1 MKKTARGGAE
11 GSLIAYRSIVASLQG
26 RELAVLSVIMRRPR
40 GATMKEVAKELEV
53 EFHTVSG
60 RAKRL
65 RQLNLV
71 RNTGERHEG
80 CAVLIAVR
88 NPQQFSLLEAR

>member
-11 GSLIAYRSIVASLQG
+11 GSLIAYASIAPSLQA
-26 RELAVLSVIMRRPR
+26 REMAVLGIIMSRPK
-40 GATMKEVAKELEV
+40 GATMKQVAVALHV

-88 NPQQFSLLEAR
+88 NPQQLSLLEAR